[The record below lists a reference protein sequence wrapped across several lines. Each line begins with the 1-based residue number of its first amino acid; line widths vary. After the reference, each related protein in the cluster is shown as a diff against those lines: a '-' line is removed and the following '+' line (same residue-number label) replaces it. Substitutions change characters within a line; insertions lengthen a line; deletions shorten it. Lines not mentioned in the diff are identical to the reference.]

1 MSIDRET
8 MLIRLKALPDSRLS
22 ELIFTFRLDDT
33 ISSSAAPAERAMG
46 LIRAVEATGSD
57 AWKQLESLVEPSD
70 PSSLSQRSEVR
81 ETDDLKSDSLE
92 KWRTSTVEQFTQTFR
107 SLRTDDALHAVA
119 EIMEFDASGR
129 PAFSWRVLMPNRSVR
144 WLGRVV

>member
-107 SLRTDDALHAVA
+107 SLRTDDAFHAVA
-119 EIMEFDASGR
+119 EIMEFGPRCRSANRCGLESG
-129 PAFSWRVLMPNRSVR
+129 FC
-144 WLGRVV
+144 GRLP

>member
-70 PSSLSQRSEVR
+70 R
-81 ETDDLKSDSLE
+81 
-92 KWRTSTVEQFTQTFR
+92 
-107 SLRTDDALHAVA
+107 
-119 EIMEFDASGR
+119 
-129 PAFSWRVLMPNRSVR
+129 
-144 WLGRVV
+144 